1 MIRNFTKLHGF
12 LEGTSNS
19 GTVKLNS
26 QEYNYNQVITNLVK
40 NIITIFLKNP
50 FIYTT
55 SFRKPLLLWSRLK

>member
-40 NIITIFLKNP
+40 NIITIFFEKSVYLHD
-50 FIYTT
+50 
-55 SFRKPLLLWSRLK
+55 